1 MIYGARPIQNGSYIK
16 YYSYWDCEQKCMVVT
31 DDYNEYRTHFERI
44 RFGGNNGIHLGF
56 PKHDPP
62 LQIDPNL

>member
-1 MIYGARPIQNGSYIK
+1 MGTEYTLYGKPIK

-44 RFGGNNGIHLGF
+44 RFGGNNDIHLGF